1 MLICLSQA
9 LGAKDGGDRSG
20 GTGSWEEEEGPVRA
34 CVLDWAGLDFDWEM
48 RLMGEREVKSSQAQ
62 LTPDT

>member
-1 MLICLSQA
+1 MEVTDLGE
-9 LGAKDGGDRSG
+9 LGAGRRRRDL
-20 GTGSWEEEEGPVRA
+20 
-34 CVLDWAGLDFDWEM
+34 CVLGWAGLDFDWEM

>member
-1 MLICLSQA
+1 MEVTDLGG
-9 LGAKDGGDRSG
+9 LGAGRRRRDLC
-20 GTGSWEEEEGPVRA
+20 VRA